1 MIKTILFTIL
11 ILSSTLVS
19 ATPEQIEKYIS
30 VSNSEEQLIEL
41 ERQFSQ
47 MQNSINSKSVDT
59 EASSTYDMQMLSI
72 RFRDYLQ
79 KNLSEN
85 EMDEILL
92 QYRKVVLLK
101 FVSVQG
107 DTEYDEKEAEAYMQT
122 LQVEENASV
131 RMDLLA
137 EITNTLYNDE
147 HIGILFDNLMKPFL
161 ENSKGSDN
169 IDDERMK
176 QNKEGYIKRKR
187 AAGKVETAYSTRE
200 FTVEELEDL
209 LKIVETSA
217 ISHESKAVFGATAFA
232 LKEFFLSMAS
242 RYDVSKH

>member
-11 ILSSTLVS
+11 FFSTTLFS
-19 ATPEQIEKYIS
+19 ATPEQIERYLS

-47 MQNSINSKSVDT
+47 MQNSINSKSADT
-59 EASSTYDMQMLSI
+59 EASSSYDMQMLSI

-79 KNLSEN
+79 KHLSEN

-92 QYRKVVLLK
+92 QYRNVVLLK

-107 DTEYDEKEAEAYMQT
+107 DPEYDEKEAQAYMQT
-122 LQVEENASV
+122 LQTEENASI
-131 RMDLLA
+131 RMDLLSD
-137 EITNTLYNDE
+137 ITNTLYNDE

-161 ENSKGSDN
+161 ENSKGSQN
-169 IDDERMK
+169 IDDEKMK
-176 QNKEGYIKRKR
+176 QRKEGYIKRKR
-187 AAGKVETAYSTRE
+187 AAGRVEIAYITRE
-200 FTVEELEDL
+200 FTVEELEYL
-209 LKIVETSA
+209 LKIMETSA
-217 ISHESKAVFGATAFA
+217 ISHESKAVFGATAYA

-242 RYDVSKH
+242 RYDASKH